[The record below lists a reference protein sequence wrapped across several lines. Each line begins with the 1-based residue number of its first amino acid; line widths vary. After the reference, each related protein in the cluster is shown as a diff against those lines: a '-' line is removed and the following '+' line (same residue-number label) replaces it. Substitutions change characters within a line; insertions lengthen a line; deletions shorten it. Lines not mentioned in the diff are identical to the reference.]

1 MQITM
6 IGLDLAK
13 NVFQVH
19 GVDGAGVVGIRR
31 RLKRGNVEKFFAA
44 LAPCRVG
51 IEACGGAHHWARR
64 LTALGHEVRILP
76 PQYVRP
82 YVKTNKNDAA
92 DAGAICEAMQRPE
105 MRFVAMKS
113 IEQQALLTMHRVREL
128 LIAERVSAINAI
140 RAHAA
145 EFGLV
150 IAQGPRHVP
159 TLLAL
164 IEAADAAAV
173 PAVVKRML
181 GTLAAHLEELE
192 TRIAAIDGEIHAA
205 HRSSEASQRLATI
218 PGVGVITASA
228 LVASIGDASQF
239 KSARHLAAWLGLV
252 PRQNS
257 TGGKTR
263 LGPISKR
270 GDPYLRKLLI
280 HGARSVVRWRRAGV
294 NATAGWLAELIKS
307 KPPNVAATALANKN
321 ARIVWALLTRK
332 QTYKAPNAAAPAAAA

>member
-1 MQITM
+1 MHITM

-19 GVDGAGVVGIRR
+19 GMNAAGDVVLRR
-31 RLKRGNVEKFFAA
+31 RLKRGQLERFFAG
-44 LAPCRVG
+44 LESCRVG
-51 IEACGGAHHWARR
+51 MEACGGAHHWARR
-64 LTALGHEVRILP
+64 LAALGHEVRIMP

-113 IEQQALLTMHRVREL
+113 VEQQALLTMHRVREH
-128 LIAERVSAINAI
+128 LIAERVGAINAI

-150 IAQGPRHVP
+150 IAKGPRHVA
-159 TLLAL
+159 TLLDQITSTEDSVMPPVA
-164 IEAADAAAV
+164 
-173 PAVVKRML
+173 KRMIA
-181 GTLAAHLEELE
+181 TLAVHLQELE
-192 TRIAAIDGEIHAA
+192 ARLAEVDAELHAV
-205 HRSSEASQRLATI
+205 HRVNEASQRLATI
-218 PGVGVITASA
+218 PGVGPITASA
-228 LVASIGDASQF
+228 LVASVGDVSQF

-280 HGARSVVRWRRAGV
+280 HGARTVLRWRRAGV
-294 NATAGWLAELIKS
+294 NAADGWLADLIKRKS
-307 KPPNVAATALANKN
+307 PNVAATALANKN
-321 ARIVWALLTRK
+321 ARIVWALLTRN
-332 QTYKAPNAAAPAAAA
+332 QIYRAPNDIKSATA

>member
-1 MQITM
+1 MQTTM

-19 GVDGAGVVGIRR
+19 GVNAAGEIVLRR
-31 RLKRGNVEKFFAA
+31 RLKRQNVERFFSE
-44 LAPCRVG
+44 LEPCRIG
-51 IEACGGAHHWARR
+51 MEACGGAHHWARR
-64 LTALGHEVRILP
+64 LTAMGHDVRIVP

-92 DAGAICEAMQRPE
+92 DAGAICEAMQRPD
-105 MRFVAMKS
+105 MRFVPMKGV
-113 IEQQALLTMHRVREL
+113 EQQALLTMHRVREL
-128 LIAERVSAINAI
+128 LIAERVGVINAI

-150 IAQGPRHVP
+150 VATGPRHVP
-159 TLLAL
+159 VLLEL
-164 IEAADAAAV
+164 IATADDSAV

-181 GTLAAHLEELE
+181 ATLAEHVRDLEARITAIDAELLAAH
-192 TRIAAIDGEIHAA
+192 RA
-205 HRSSEASQRLATI
+205 SEASQRLATI
-218 PGVGVITASA
+218 PGVGPITASA

-257 TGGKTR
+257 TGGRTK

-280 HGARSVVRWRRAGV
+280 HGARTVLRWRRAGV
-294 NATAGWLAELIKS
+294 NGVSGWLAEFIKC

-321 ARIVWALLTRK
+321 ARIVWALLTRN
-332 QTYKAPNAAAPAAAA
+332 QVYQAPRATAPAAA

>member
-1 MQITM
+1 MEITM

-19 GVDGAGVVGIRR
+19 GINAAGTVGLRR
-31 RLKRGNVEKFFAA
+31 QLKRGKVESFFAN
-44 LAPCRVG
+44 LAPCRIG
-51 IEACGGAHHWARR
+51 LEACGGAHHWARR

-105 MRFVAMKS
+105 MRFVPMKS

-150 IAQGPRHVP
+150 VAQGPRHVP
-159 TLLAL
+159 AL
-164 IEAADAAAV
+164 VRQIEAGDEATL

-181 GTLAAHLEELE
+181 GTLAAHLQDLE
-192 TRIAAIDGEIHAA
+192 ARIETIDGEIHAA
-205 HRSSEASQRLATI
+205 HRANEASQRLATI

-252 PRQNS
+252 PRQSS
-257 TGGKTR
+257 TGGKTK

-280 HGARSVVRWRRAGV
+280 HGARTVLRWRRIGV
-294 NATAGWLAELIKS
+294 NATSGWLVELIKRKS
-307 KPPNVAATALANKN
+307 PNVAATALANKN
-321 ARIVWALLTRK
+321 ARIVWALLTYK
-332 QTYKAPNAAAPAAAA
+332 QGYRAPTGAKPATA

>member
-1 MQITM
+1 MQNTM

-19 GVDGAGVVGIRR
+19 GIDGAGAVAIRR
-31 RLKRGNVEKFFAA
+31 RLKRGNVERFFAE

-92 DAGAICEAMQRPE
+92 DAGAICAAMQDPE
-105 MRFVAMKS
+105 MRFVPMKS

-150 IAQGPRHVP
+150 VAQGPRHVSG
-159 TLLAL
+159 LLTQ
-164 IEAADAAAV
+164 IEAADETAL

-181 GTLAAHLEELE
+181 GTLAAHLRDLE
-192 TRIAAIDGEIHAA
+192 ARIETIDGEIHAA
-205 HRSSEASQRLATI
+205 HRANEANQRLATI

-257 TGGKTR
+257 TGGKTK

-270 GDPYLRKLLI
+270 GDPYLRKLMI
-280 HGARSVVRWRRAGV
+280 HGARTVLRWRRIGV
-294 NATAGWLAELIKS
+294 NAAAGWLVELIKR

-321 ARIVWALLTRK
+321 ARIVWALLTSK
-332 QTYKAPNAAAPAAAA
+332 QSYRAPTATQPAMT